1 MEKIKV
7 LIKKVCTKEVI
18 LYIIFGVLT
27 TIINLAV
34 FALLNSAFKI
44 NENLANAIAIIIAVW
59 VAYFTN
65 KDMVF
70 HSEANDVKSKLIEFF
85 KFILGRAF
93 TMLVEYF
100 GGMLLFKYL
109 HIPNIISKCI
119 VTVVVI
125 ILNFFIS
132 KFFAF
137 KHAK

>member
-44 NENLANAIAIIIAVW
+44 NENLANAIAIIIAVL

-70 HSEANDVKSKLIEFF
+70 HSEANDVKSKLI
-85 KFILGRAF
+85 
-93 TMLVEYF
+93 
-100 GGMLLFKYL
+100 
-109 HIPNIISKCI
+109 IIS
-119 VTVVVI
+119 
-125 ILNFFIS
+125 NFFFIT
-132 KFFAF
+132 FLRMLILL
-137 KHAK
+137 